1 MTFSCI
7 LCGSSSVQELFT
19 TPGVQINGRL
29 ESFPLVQCSRCTLTT
44 LWPQPPDEALHAV
57 YASDYYTP
65 HAHMPFGT
73 SFDILFR
80 VWRRRRVTLLKR
92 LKPDG
97 KFLDVGCGAGSLVGD
112 LLEKGYDAYGM
123 DTAPAAATAIPKHLL
138 PRITLRP
145 LEECG
150 YAEGSFDLVMLS
162 DVLEHVRAPHL
173 LLQRIAR
180 LLKKDGVLVI
190 SVPNWESM
198 EARVFGRRHW
208 RNIDAPR
215 HLWHF
220 TNVSLSALLKQEGF
234 TKSTPFDMGILKLLE
249 APLILIHGWRSVLDE
264 HVRMPMLRSLLLLT
278 GAPLL
283 LMATPILR
291 LAVWNIPHQLRVA
304 ARTS

>member
-7 LCGSSSVQELFT
+7 LCGSSSAQELFT
-19 TPGVQINGRL
+19 TQSVQINGHL

-44 LWPQPPDEALHAV
+44 LWPQPPDETLHAV

-65 HAHMPFGT
+65 HAHIPLGT

-80 VWRRRRVTLLKR
+80 VWRHRRVTLLKR
-92 LKPDG
+92 LKPGG

-112 LLEKGYDAYGM
+112 LLANGYDAYGM
-123 DTAPAAATAIPKHLL
+123 DTAPAAATAIPQHLL
-138 PRITLRP
+138 PRIMLRP

-150 YAEGSFDLVMLS
+150 YEEGSFDLVMLS
-162 DVLEHVRAPHL
+162 DVLEHVRMPHL
-173 LLQRIAR
+173 TLRSIAR

-190 SVPNWESM
+190 SVPNWDSM
-198 EARVFGRRHW
+198 EARLFGRRHW

-220 TNVSLSALLKQEGF
+220 TNASLSALLQHEGF
-234 TKSTPFDMGILKLLE
+234 TNITPFDMGIVKLLE

-264 HVRMPMLRSLLLLT
+264 HVRIPILRSLLFLT
-278 GAPLL
+278 LAPLWL
-283 LMATPILR
+283 AATPILR